1 MAVGKNIHR
10 VEESLFF
17 KMEKPTME
25 SFQLMKRGVLCRPSN
40 QTDCGMQ
47 HKNEPGQEG
56 VVLRVKWQNW
66 DFWSQQKQAHI
77 DYQAHLKRK
86 K

>member
-17 KMEKPTME
+17 EMEKPTME

-40 QTDCGMQ
+40 
-47 HKNEPGQEG
+47 
-56 VVLRVKWQNW
+56 
-66 DFWSQQKQAHI
+66 
-77 DYQAHLKRK
+77 
-86 K
+86 